1 MVNLKSYF
9 VNLIHFTCSKNI
21 IHCIIQLFL
30 HFNSAGQNHR
40 NDEKKLQIL
49 RGEQNVLKVICYYYL
64 YLFVCFSLH
73 CDDITFAFS

>member
-21 IHCIIQLFL
+21 IQCIIQLFL

-40 NDEKKLQIL
+40 NDEKTTNFAWRTKRFESNLL
-49 RGEQNVLKVICYYYL
+49 LLSV
-64 YLFVCFSLH
+64 FVCLFFSAL
-73 CDDITFAFS
+73 

>member
-21 IHCIIQLFL
+21 IHSIIQLFL

-40 NDEKKLQIL
+40 NDEKNYKF
-49 RGEQNVLKVICYYYL
+49 RVASK
-64 YLFVCFSLH
+64 
-73 CDDITFAFS
+73 TFWK